1 MKNAK
6 ADASLYLLTCLLQ
19 RLETSNPG
27 LLKEMIEGVKSDQS
41 SLPDDV
47 PGKEH
52 IEQIF
57 KESLLILERSNL
69 LLASNENS

>member
-6 ADASLYLLTCLLQ
+6 ADASIYLLTCLLQ

-27 LLKEMIEGVKSDQS
+27 LLQDMIQGVKADKS

-47 PGKEH
+47 AEKDH

-57 KESLLILERSNL
+57 QESLLLLERADL
-69 LLASNENS
+69 LLKDSTNS